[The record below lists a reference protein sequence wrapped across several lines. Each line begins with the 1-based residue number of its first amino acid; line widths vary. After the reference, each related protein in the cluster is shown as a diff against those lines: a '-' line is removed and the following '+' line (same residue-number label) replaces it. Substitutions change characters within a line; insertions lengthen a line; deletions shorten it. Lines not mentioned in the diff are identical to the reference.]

1 MPPDLTVVIPS
12 YSRRE
17 SLRRCLDSLAAQVE
31 PPPFQVIVVDDGSRD
46 GTAEM
51 LARYQPRYPLR
62 VLSTERAG
70 PAAARN
76 RGAAEAEGEYLLFL
90 DDDVVAHPRLLAIHT
105 ATHRAVRE
113 AVVFGPMIPPA
124 GERLPSW
131 VRWEQEVL
139 GKQYRAMLEGHWE
152 PTPRQFYTANASLA
166 LRHFRAAGGFDPEY
180 KRAEDVELGYRLRD
194 LGLRFV
200 FRPDAVVTHY
210 PGRTLRAWWR
220 IPYQYGVYDV
230 RMWRD
235 KGRSYILGLIGREFP
250 RRHPLVQQL
259 TRLSVGGSTRARAV
273 AASAV
278 GLAAVAGKVGPFPLA
293 RWAYSLA
300 FNLLYYQGVCDE
312 LGSVSMFR
320 SILRNGSPKPSPG
333 AGPPAA
339 KPDGPLDGAA

>member
-1 MPPDLTVVIPS
+1 MSLALSVVIPT

-17 SLRRCLDSLAAQVE
+17 SLRRCLDSLAAQME
-31 PPPFQVIVVDDGSRD
+31 PPTFEVIVVDDGSQD

-76 RGAAEAEGEYLLFL
+76 RGSAEAEGECLLFL
-90 DDDVVAHPRLLAIHT
+90 DDDVVAHPDLFAIHMT
-105 ATHRAVRE
+105 THQAQRE
-113 AVVFGPMIPPA
+113 AVVFGPMIPPV

-139 GKQYRAMLEGHWE
+139 DKQYRAMLEGRWA

-166 LRHFRAAGGFDPEY
+166 LRHLQAAGGFDPEY

-210 PGRTLRAWWR
+210 AGRTLRAWWR
-220 IPYQYGVYDV
+220 IPYQYGIYDV

-235 KGRSYILGLIGREFP
+235 KGRSHILGLIGREFP
-250 RRHPLVQQL
+250 QRHPLVQQL
-259 TRLSVGGSTRARAV
+259 VRLSVGSTRAPAV

-278 GLAAVAGKVGPFPLA
+278 GLAAVAGKVGLFPLA
-293 RWAYSLA
+293 RWVYSLA
-300 FNLLYYQGVCDE
+300 FNLLYYQGVCNE
-312 LGSVSMFR
+312 LGSVSAFR
-320 SILRNGSPKPSPG
+320 SVIRNGSPKP
-333 AGPPAA
+333 
-339 KPDGPLDGAA
+339 

>member
-1 MPPDLTVVIPS
+1 MSPALSVVIPT
-12 YSRRE
+12 YTRRE
-17 SLRRCLDSLAAQVE
+17 SLRRCLDSLTAQLE
-31 PPPFQVIVVDDGSRD
+31 PPPFEVIVVDDGSRD
-46 GTAEM
+46 GTPEM
-51 LARYQPRYPLR
+51 LAQYRPCYPLR
-62 VLSTERAG
+62 TLRTKTAG

-76 RGAAEAEGEYLLFL
+76 RGAAEAEGEYLLFI
-90 DDDVVAHPRLLAIHT
+90 DDDVVAHPSLLAIHM
-105 ATHRAVRE
+105 ASHRAEPE
-113 AVVFGPMIPPA
+113 AVVIGTMMPPQ

-139 GKQYRAMLEGHWE
+139 DKQYRAMLEGRWG

-166 LRHFRAAGGFDPEY
+166 RRYFQAAGGFDPDY

-194 LGLRFV
+194 LGLRFL

-210 PGRTLRAWWR
+210 AGRSLRAWWR
-220 IPYQYGVYDV
+220 IPYLYGIYDV

-235 KGRSYILGLIGREFP
+235 KGRRHILALIGQEFP
-250 RRHPLVQQL
+250 QRHPLVQQFV
-259 TRLSVGGSTRARAV
+259 RLLVGGSTRARGM

-278 GLAAVAGKVGPFPLA
+278 GLAVVAGRVGPFPLA

-320 SILRNGSPKPSPG
+320 SVIGDGSPEPSPG
-333 AGPPAA
+333 AGT
-339 KPDGPLDGAA
+339 G

>member
-1 MPPDLTVVIPS
+1 MPLALSVVIPT

-17 SLRRCLDSLAAQVE
+17 SLRRCLDSLATQKE
-31 PPPFQVIVVDDGSRD
+31 PPTFEVIVVDDGSQD

-76 RGAAEAEGEYLLFL
+76 LGAAEAKGEYLLFI
-90 DDDVVAHPRLLAIHT
+90 DVDVVAHPGLFAIHMT
-105 ATHRAVRE
+105 SNRAQLE
-113 AVVFGPMIPPA
+113 DVVFGPMIPPA

-139 GKQYRAMLEGHWE
+139 DKQYRAMLEGRWE

-166 LRHFRAAGGFDPEY
+166 RRHFQSAGGFDPSY
-180 KRAEDVELGYRLRD
+180 KRAEDVELGYRLLD

-210 PGRTLRAWWR
+210 AGRSLRAWWR
-220 IPYQYGVYDV
+220 IPYQYGIYDV

-235 KGRSYILGLIGREFP
+235 KGRSHILGLIGREFP
-250 RRHPLVQQL
+250 QRHPLVQQL
-259 TRLSVGGSTRARAV
+259 VRLSVGGSARAKAV

-278 GLAAVAGKVGPFPLA
+278 GLAVVAGGVRLYPLA

-300 FNLLYYQGVCDE
+300 FNLLYYQGLSDE
-312 LGSVSMFR
+312 LGSTLRFR
-320 SILRNGSPKPSPG
+320 SVIDGRSRDLSPE
-333 AGPPAA
+333 AGGRLKA
-339 KPDGPLDGAA
+339 